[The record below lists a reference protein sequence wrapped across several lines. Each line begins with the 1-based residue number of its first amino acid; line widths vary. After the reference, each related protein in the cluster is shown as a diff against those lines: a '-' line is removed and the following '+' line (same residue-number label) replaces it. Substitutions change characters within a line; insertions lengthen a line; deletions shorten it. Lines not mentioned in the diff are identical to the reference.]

1 MSPLLAAAPPAPEIP
16 PHTGGLLL
24 LLDGTAGL
32 LTVAA
37 LGIVLLLVLIIK
49 VRLQPFVALLAVSI
63 AVGLSAGLSVTE
75 LFGTVQK
82 STSVSMIESGMGG
95 ILGHVAIIIGLGT
108 MLGAILE
115 VSGGAEALSTR
126 LLNLFGE
133 KRAPLAM
140 GLTGLIFGIPVFF
153 DVGIF
158 VLAPIVYAAAKR
170 SGKSILLYAMPLL
183 AGLSMTHAFLP
194 PHPGP
199 VAAAA
204 LFKVDLGWVIL
215 MGIVV
220 GIPAVLAAWAYAAW
234 IGNRLF
240 VPVPQDMLEA
250 ADEAKAAVAEERAA
264 RRAAARSTGAT
275 AGNGNGNGTGNGAGK
290 GAGDDKGTG
299 TGTVATAQAGLSGAA
314 DDDYAEQPVPLP
326 TVFLIIGTPLL
337 LILAATFSSIAL
349 DPSTLRSVI
358 EFFGHPFVA
367 LTIALLM
374 AYYLLGIRRGWS
386 RKSLET
392 VSTSSLK
399 PVGNILLVVGAG
411 GIFGAVLKGSG
422 IADALADTF
431 NDVGLPVIVLAWLIS
446 VVLRV
451 AQGSATVAIVTTAG
465 IVVPLVEGQDLSQAH
480 LALIIMAIS
489 AGSIFA
495 SHVNDGGFW
504 IVAKYFGIS
513 ERDTLKSWTVLETV
527 LSVAGFAM
535 AALLSVFI

>member
-1 MSPLLAAAPPAPEIP
+1 MSSPHPLAAPAPAAEAP
-16 PHTGGLLL
+16 PHTGGLLVL
-24 LLDGTAGL
+24 VDGTAGL

-37 LGIVLLLVLIIK
+37 LGIVLLLVLIIRF
-49 VRLQPFVALLAVSI
+49 RLQPFVALLAVSI
-63 AVGLSAGLSVTE
+63 AVGLAAGLSVTE

-82 STSVSMIESGMGG
+82 SDAVSTIESGMGG

-115 VSGGAEALSTR
+115 VSGGAEVLASR

-170 SGKSILLYAMPLL
+170 SGKSILLYCMPLL
-183 AGLSMTHAFLP
+183 AGLSVTHAFLP

-199 VAAAA
+199 VAAAG
-204 LFKVDLGWVIL
+204 LLKVDLGWVIL
-215 MGIVV
+215 MGVV
-220 GIPAVLAAWAYAAW
+220 CGIPAVIAAWVYSDW
-234 IGNRLF
+234 IGKRIF
-240 VPVPQDMLEA
+240 VAVPQDMVEA
-250 ADEAKAAVAEERAA
+250 AAEARQAVIDEQRA
-264 RRAAARSTGAT
+264 
-275 AGNGNGNGTGNGAGK
+275 
-290 GAGDDKGTG
+290 
-299 TGTVATAQAGLSGAA
+299 SGV
-314 DDDYAEQPVPLP
+314 EPQEKPVPLT
-326 TVFLIIGTPLL
+326 TVLAIIGTPLV

-349 DPSTLRSVI
+349 DPSTGRSVV
-358 EFFGHPFVA
+358 EFFGNPFVA
-367 LTIALLM
+367 LTIALFL

-386 RKSLET
+386 RQSLET
-392 VSTSSLK
+392 VSTASLK

-411 GIFGAVLKGSG
+411 GVFGAVLKASG
-422 IADALADTF
+422 VAQALSDTF
-431 NDVGLPVIVLAWLIS
+431 NDVGLPVIVLSYLIS

-465 IVVPLVEGQDLSQAH
+465 IVAPLLSEGDHSQAFI
-480 LALIIMAIS
+480 ALVIMSIS

-504 IVAKYFGIS
+504 MVAKYFGIS

-527 LSVAGFAM
+527 LSVAGFVV
-535 AALLSVFI
+535 AAVLSLFV

>member
-1 MSPLLAAAPPAPEIP
+1 MLLAAEAPPVPEAP

-24 LLDGTAGL
+24 LIDGTAGL
-32 LTVAA
+32 LTVAV

-49 VRLQPFVALLAVSI
+49 VRLQPFVALLGVSI
-63 AVGLSAGLSVTE
+63 AVGLAAGLSVTE

-82 STSVSMIESGMGG
+82 SAAVSMIESGMGG

-115 VSGGAEALSTR
+115 VSGGAEVLSTR

-140 GLTGLIFGIPVFF
+140 GVTGVVFGIPVFF

-199 VAAAA
+199 VAAAG
-204 LFKVDLGWVIL
+204 LFDVDLGWVIL
-215 MGIVV
+215 MGVVV
-220 GIPAVLAAWAYAAW
+220 GVPAVLAAWVYAAW
-234 IGNRLF
+234 IGKRLF
-240 VPVPQDMLEA
+240 VDVPQDMVEA
-250 ADEAKAAVAEERAA
+250 AAEAKSAVAAEQKASGVTPPERPVAL
-264 RRAAARSTGAT
+264 
-275 AGNGNGNGTGNGAGK
+275 
-290 GAGDDKGTG
+290 
-299 TGTVATAQAGLSGAA
+299 GTVLA
-314 DDDYAEQPVPLP
+314 
-326 TVFLIIGTPLL
+326 IIGTPLL
-337 LILAATFSSIAL
+337 LILLATFSSIAL
-349 DPSTLRSVI
+349 DPSTVRSVV

-367 LTIALLM
+367 LTIALFL

-386 RKSLET
+386 RQSLET
-392 VSTSSLK
+392 VSTASLK

-411 GIFGAVLKGSG
+411 GVFGAVLKGSG

-465 IVVPLVEGQDLSQAH
+465 IVVPLVEGQSMSQPH

-504 IVAKYFGIS
+504 MVAKYFGIS

-527 LSVAGFAM
+527 LSVAGFVV
-535 AALLSVFI
+535 AALLSLVI

>member
-1 MSPLLAAAPPAPEIP
+1 MSFLLAATAPTAPP

-24 LLDGTAGL
+24 LLNGTPGL

-37 LGIVLLLVLIIK
+37 LGIALLLFLIIR

-63 AVGLSAGLSVTE
+63 AVGLLAGLSVTE
-75 LFGTVQK
+75 LFGTVQRSDAV
-82 STSVSMIESGMGG
+82 STIESGMGG

-115 VSGGAEALSTR
+115 VSGGAEVLATR
-126 LLNLFGE
+126 LLGLFGE
-133 KRAPLAM
+133 QRAPLAM

-158 VLAPIVYAAAKR
+158 VLAPLVYAAAKR
-170 SGKSILLYAMPLL
+170 GGKSILLYCLPLL

-199 VAAAA
+199 VAAAG
-204 LFKVDLGWVIL
+204 LLHVQLGWIIL
-215 MGIVV
+215 MGIVC
-220 GIPAVLAAWAYAAW
+220 GIPAVLAAWAYSAW
-234 IGNRLF
+234 IGQRIF
-240 VPVPQDMLEA
+240 VAVPQDMVEA
-250 ADEAKAAVAEERAA
+250 AEEA
-264 RRAAARSTGAT
+264 RRA
-275 AGNGNGNGTGNGAGK
+275 
-290 GAGDDKGTG
+290 
-299 TGTVATAQAGLSGAA
+299 VV
-314 DDDYAEQPVPLP
+314 AEQRAQGVEPRERPVPLA
-326 TVFLIIGTPLL
+326 TVLAIIGTPLI

-349 DPSTLRSVI
+349 DPSPTRSVL

-392 VSTSSLK
+392 VSTASLK

-411 GIFGAVLKGSG
+411 GVFGAVLKASG
-422 IADALADTF
+422 VAQALSDTF
-431 NDVGLPVIVLAWLIS
+431 HGVGLPVIVLSYLIS
-446 VVLRV
+446 LVLRV

-465 IVVPLVEGQDLSQAH
+465 IVAPLLAEGHHAQPFV
-480 LALIIMAIS
+480 ALVIMAIS

-504 IVAKYFGIS
+504 MVAKYFGIS
-513 ERDTLKSWTVLETV
+513 ERDTLRTWTVLESV
-527 LSVAGFAM
+527 LSVAGFAV
-535 AALLSVFI
+535 AAVVSVFV

>member
-1 MSPLLAAAPPAPEIP
+1 MPLTAAPAPEAP
-16 PHTGGLLL
+16 PHTGGLLMII
-24 LLDGTAGL
+24 DGTAGL

-37 LGIVLLLVLIIK
+37 LGIALLLFLIIK
-49 VRLQPFVALLAVSI
+49 ARLQPFVALLGVSI
-63 AVGLSAGLSVTE
+63 AVGLAAGLSVTE

-82 STSVSMIESGMGG
+82 SDAVSLIESGMGG
-95 ILGHVAIIIGLGT
+95 ILGHIAIIIGLGT

-115 VSGGAEALSTR
+115 VSGGAEALSAR
-126 LLNLFGE
+126 LLGLFGE

-170 SGKSILLYAMPLL
+170 SGKSIVLYAMPML

-199 VAAAA
+199 VAAAG
-204 LFKVDLGWVIL
+204 LLHVDLGWVIL
-215 MGIVV
+215 MGILV
-220 GIPAVLAAWAYAAW
+220 GVPSVLAAWAYAAW

-250 ADEAKAAVAEERAA
+250 AEESKEAVAAEQRAA
-264 RRAAARSTGAT
+264 GAT
-275 AGNGNGNGTGNGAGK
+275 P
-290 GAGDDKGTG
+290 
-299 TGTVATAQAGLSGAA
+299 
-314 DDDYAEQPVPLP
+314 AERPVPVS
-326 TVFLIIGTPLL
+326 TVLAIIGTPLV
-337 LILAATFSSIAL
+337 LILCATFSSIAL
-349 DPSTLRSVI
+349 DPSTGRSVI

-367 LTIALLM
+367 LTIALLL

-392 VSTSSLK
+392 VSTASLK
-399 PVGNILLVVGAG
+399 PIGNILLVVGAG
-411 GIFGAVLKGSG
+411 GVFGAVLKGSG
-422 IADALADTF
+422 VAQALADAF
-431 NDVGLPVIVLAWLIS
+431 DSAGLPVILLAWLIS

-465 IVVPLVEGQDLSQAH
+465 IVSPMLTEGDYSQAH
-480 LALIIMAIS
+480 LALVIMAIS

-504 IVAKYFGIS
+504 MVAKYFGIS
-513 ERDTLKSWTVLETV
+513 ERDTLKSWTVLESV
-527 LSVAGFAM
+527 LSVAGFVVAG
-535 AALLSVFI
+535 LLSLVI

>member
-1 MSPLLAAAPPAPEIP
+1 MLLAAAPAAETP
-16 PHTGGLLL
+16 PHTGGLLAL
-24 LLDGTAGL
+24 IDGTAGL

-37 LGIVLLLVLIIK
+37 LGIALLLYLIIK
-49 VRLQPFVALLAVSI
+49 VRLQPFVALLGVSI
-63 AVGLSAGLSVTE
+63 AVGLAAGLSVTE

-82 STSVSMIESGMGG
+82 SDAVSLIESGMGG
-95 ILGHVAIIIGLGT
+95 ILGHIAIIIGLGT

-115 VSGGAEALSTR
+115 VSGGAEALSAR
-126 LLNLFGE
+126 LLGIFGE
-133 KRAPLAM
+133 KRSPLAM

-199 VAAAA
+199 VAAAG
-204 LFKVDLGWVIL
+204 LFHVDLGWVIL

-220 GIPAVLAAWAYAAW
+220 GIPSVLAAWGYAAW
-234 IGNRLF
+234 IGKRIF
-240 VPVPQDMLEA
+240 VPVPQDMVEA
-250 ADEAKAAVAEERAA
+250 AEESREAVAAEQRASGVTPAERPV
-264 RRAAARSTGAT
+264 S
-275 AGNGNGNGTGNGAGK
+275 
-290 GAGDDKGTG
+290 
-299 TGTVATAQAGLSGAA
+299 VATVLA
-314 DDDYAEQPVPLP
+314 
-326 TVFLIIGTPLL
+326 IIGTPLV
-337 LILAATFSSIAL
+337 LILCATFSSVAL
-349 DPSTLRSVI
+349 DPSTGRSVI

-367 LTIALLM
+367 LTIALLL

-392 VSTSSLK
+392 VSTASLK

-411 GIFGAVLKGSG
+411 GVFGAVLKGSG
-422 IADALADTF
+422 VAQALADAF
-431 NDVGLPVIVLAWLIS
+431 DSAGLPVIVLAWLIS

-465 IVVPLVEGQDLSQAH
+465 IVTPMLSEGHYSQAH
-480 LALIIMAIS
+480 LALVIMAIS

-504 IVAKYFGIS
+504 MVAKYFGIS
-513 ERDTLKSWTVLETV
+513 ESDTLKSWTVLETV
-527 LSVAGFAM
+527 LSVAGFVV
-535 AALLSVFI
+535 AALLSIVI

>member
-1 MSPLLAAAPPAPEIP
+1 MLLAAAPAAETP
-16 PHTGGLLL
+16 PHTGGLLAL
-24 LLDGTAGL
+24 IHGTAGL

-37 LGIVLLLVLIIK
+37 LGIALLLYLIIK
-49 VRLQPFVALLAVSI
+49 VRLQPFVALLGVSI
-63 AVGLSAGLSVTE
+63 AVGLAAGLSVTE

-82 STSVSMIESGMGG
+82 SDAVSLIESGMGG
-95 ILGHVAIIIGLGT
+95 ILGHIAIIIGLGT

-115 VSGGAEALSTR
+115 VSGGAEALSAR
-126 LLNLFGE
+126 LLSLFGE

-199 VAAAA
+199 VAAAG
-204 LFKVDLGWVIL
+204 LLHVDLGWVIL

-220 GIPAVLAAWAYAAW
+220 GIPSVLAAWGYAAW
-234 IGNRLF
+234 IGKRIF
-240 VPVPQDMLEA
+240 VPVPQDMVEA
-250 ADEAKAAVAEERAA
+250 AEESREAVAAQQRA
-264 RRAAARSTGAT
+264 SGAT
-275 AGNGNGNGTGNGAGK
+275 P
-290 GAGDDKGTG
+290 
-299 TGTVATAQAGLSGAA
+299 
-314 DDDYAEQPVPLP
+314 AEQPVSVA
-326 TVFLIIGTPLL
+326 TVLTIIGTPLV
-337 LILAATFSSIAL
+337 LILCATFSSVAL
-349 DPSTLRSVI
+349 DPSTGRSVI

-367 LTIALLM
+367 LTIALLL

-392 VSTSSLK
+392 VSTASLK

-411 GIFGAVLKGSG
+411 GVFGAVLKGSG
-422 IADALADTF
+422 VAQALADAF
-431 NDVGLPVIVLAWLIS
+431 DSAGLPVIVLAWLIS

-465 IVVPLVEGQDLSQAH
+465 IVTPMLSGGDYSQAH
-480 LALIIMAIS
+480 LALVIMSIS

-504 IVAKYFGIS
+504 MVAKYFGIS
-513 ERDTLKSWTVLETV
+513 ESDTLKSWTVLETV
-527 LSVAGFAM
+527 LSVAGFVV
-535 AALLSVFI
+535 AALLSIVI

>member
-1 MSPLLAAAPPAPEIP
+1 MSSYPLAATAPETP
-16 PHTGGLLL
+16 PHTGGLLT

-37 LGIVLLLVLIIK
+37 LGIALLLFLIIK

-63 AVGLSAGLSVTE
+63 AVGLAAGLSVTE
-75 LFGTVQK
+75 LLGTVQK
-82 STSVSMIESGMGG
+82 SDAVSVIESGMGG

-115 VSGGAEALSTR
+115 VSGGAEVLATR

-158 VLAPIVYAAAKR
+158 VLAPLVYASAKR
-170 SGKSILLYAMPLL
+170 SGKSILLYCLPLL

-199 VAAAA
+199 VAAAG
-204 LFKVDLGWVIL
+204 LLHVQLGWVLL
-215 MGIVV
+215 MGIICGV
-220 GIPAVLAAWAYAAW
+220 PSVLAAWVYAAW
-234 IGNRLF
+234 IGRRIF
-240 VPVPQDMLEA
+240 VPVPQDMVEA
-250 ADEAKAAVAEERAA
+250 AEEAKQAVVEEQRAQGVEP
-264 RRAAARSTGAT
+264 R
-275 AGNGNGNGTGNGAGK
+275 
-290 GAGDDKGTG
+290 
-299 TGTVATAQAGLSGAA
+299 
-314 DDDYAEQPVPLP
+314 EEPVPLG
-326 TVFLIIGTPLL
+326 TVIGIIGTPLV
-337 LILAATFSSIAL
+337 LILAATFSSIVL

-358 EFFGHPFVA
+358 EFFGSPFVA
-367 LTIALLM
+367 LTIALLL

-411 GIFGAVLKGSG
+411 GIFGAVLKASG
-422 IADALADTF
+422 VAQALSDTF
-431 NDVGLPVIVLAWLIS
+431 HDVGLPIIVLAYLIS
-446 VVLRV
+446 LVLRV

-465 IVVPLVEGQDLSQAH
+465 IVAPLLTEGDHSQAFV
-480 LALIIMAIS
+480 ALVIMAIS

-504 IVAKYFGIS
+504 MVAKYFGIS
-513 ERDTLKSWTVLETV
+513 ERDTLRTWTVLESV
-527 LSVAGFAM
+527 LSVAGFAV
-535 AALLSVFI
+535 AAVVSLFV

>member
-1 MSPLLAAAPPAPEIP
+1 MSPSSPFAALAAAAPAETP
-16 PHTGGLLL
+16 PHTGGILTLI
-24 LLDGTAGL
+24 DGTAGL

-37 LGIVLLLVLIIK
+37 LGILLLLFLIIK

-63 AVGLSAGLSVTE
+63 VVGLSAGLSVTE

-82 STSVSMIESGMGG
+82 SDVVSVIESGMGG

-115 VSGGAEALSTR
+115 VSGGAEVLASR
-126 LLNLFGE
+126 LLGLFGE

-170 SGKSILLYAMPLL
+170 SGKSILIYCLPLL

-199 VAAAA
+199 VAAAG
-204 LFKVDLGWVIL
+204 LLKVDLGWVIL
-215 MGIVV
+215 MGIVC
-220 GIPAVLAAWAYAAW
+220 GIPAVIAAWVYSAW
-234 IGNRLF
+234 IGKRIF
-240 VPVPQDMLEA
+240 VPVPQDMVEA
-250 ADEAKAAVAEERAA
+250 ADEAKAAVVAEQRAA
-264 RRAAARSTGAT
+264 GVQPSE
-275 AGNGNGNGTGNGAGK
+275 K
-290 GAGDDKGTG
+290 
-299 TGTVATAQAGLSGAA
+299 
-314 DDDYAEQPVPLP
+314 PVPLGI
-326 TVFLIIGTPLL
+326 VFAIIGTPLF
-337 LILAATFSSIAL
+337 LILLATFSSIAF

-358 EFFGHPFVA
+358 EFFGSPFVA

-411 GIFGAVLKGSG
+411 GIFGAVLKASG
-422 IADALADTF
+422 VATALSDTF
-431 NDVGLPVIVLAWLIS
+431 QDVGLPIIVLAYLLS
-446 VVLRV
+446 LVLRV

-465 IVVPLVEGQDLSQAH
+465 IVAPLLSEGDHSQAFV
-480 LALIIMAIS
+480 ALVIMAIS

-504 IVAKYFGIS
+504 MVAKYFGIS
-513 ERDTLKSWTVLETV
+513 ERDTLKTWTVLESV
-527 LSVAGFAM
+527 LSIAGFAV
-535 AALLSVFI
+535 AAVVSLFV

>member
-1 MSPLLAAAPPAPEIP
+1 MQ

-24 LLDGTAGL
+24 LIPGTAGL

-37 LGIVLLLVLIIK
+37 LGIALLLVLIIK
-49 VRLQPFVALLAVSI
+49 IRLQPFVALLAVSLG
-63 AVGLSAGLSVTE
+63 VGLAAGLSVTE

-82 STSVSMIESGMGG
+82 SAATSVIENGMGG

-115 VSGGAEALSTR
+115 VSGGAEVLSSR
-126 LLNLFGE
+126 LLGLFGE

-170 SGKSILLYAMPLL
+170 SGKSVLLYCMPLL

-199 VAAAA
+199 VAAAG
-204 LFKVDLGWVIL
+204 LLHVSLGWVIL
-215 MGIVV
+215 MGVVV
-220 GIPAVLAAWAYAAW
+220 GLPAVLAAWAYASW
-234 IGNRLF
+234 IGKRIF
-240 VPVPQDMLEA
+240 VEVPHDMLEA
-250 ADEAKAAVAEERAA
+250 AEEARAKVAAERAGGA
-264 RRAAARSTGAT
+264 SEAPVSLST
-275 AGNGNGNGTGNGAGK
+275 
-290 GAGDDKGTG
+290 
-299 TGTVATAQAGLSGAA
+299 VL
-314 DDDYAEQPVPLP
+314 
-326 TVFLIIGTPLL
+326 FIIGTPLV

-358 EFFGHPFVA
+358 EFFGNPFVA
-367 LTIALLM
+367 LTIALVL
-374 AYYLLGIRRGWS
+374 AYYLLGVRRGWS
-386 RKSLET
+386 RKSLEQ

-411 GIFGAVLKGSG
+411 GVFGAVLKASG
-422 IADALADTF
+422 VAQALSDTF
-431 NDVGLPVIVLAWLIS
+431 NDVGLPVIVLAYLIS
-446 VVLRV
+446 LVLRV

-465 IVVPLVEGQDLSQAH
+465 IVLPLVEGGDFSQAF
-480 LALIIMAIS
+480 LALVIMAIS

-513 ERDTLKSWTVLETV
+513 ERDTLKSWTVLESV
-527 LSVAGFAM
+527 LSLAGFAVA
-535 AALLSVFI
+535 AALSLVV

>member
-1 MSPLLAAAPPAPEIP
+1 MVHAALAAAAAPAAPPAP
-16 PHTGGLLL
+16 PHTGGLLAL
-24 LLDGTAGL
+24 IPGTPGL

-37 LGIVLLLVLIIK
+37 LGILLLLFLIIK
-49 VRLQPFVALLAVSI
+49 VRLQPFVALLGVSI
-63 AVGLSAGLSVTE
+63 AVGLAAGLSVTE

-82 STSVSMIESGMGG
+82 SALPSLIESGMGG

-115 VSGGAEALSTR
+115 VSGGAEVLSAR
-126 LLNLFGE
+126 LLGLFGE
-133 KRAPLAM
+133 RRAPLAM

-170 SGKSILLYAMPLL
+170 SGKSILLYCMPLL

-199 VAAAA
+199 VAAAG
-204 LFKVDLGWVIL
+204 LFKVDLGWITL
-215 MGIVV
+215 MGIAC

-234 IGNRLF
+234 IGKRLF
-240 VPVPQDMLEA
+240 VPVPQDMVEA
-250 ADEAKAAVAEERAA
+250 AEEARAAVTAEQTAA
-264 RRAAARSTGAT
+264 GVQPHEKPAAL
-275 AGNGNGNGTGNGAGK
+275 
-290 GAGDDKGTG
+290 
-299 TGTVATAQAGLSGAA
+299 GTVLT
-314 DDDYAEQPVPLP
+314 
-326 TVFLIIGTPLL
+326 IIGTPLV
-337 LILAATFSSIAL
+337 LILLATFSSIAL
-349 DPSTLRSVI
+349 APSTLRSVV
-358 EFFGHPFVA
+358 EFFGNPFVA
-367 LTIALLM
+367 LTIALLL

-392 VSTSSLK
+392 VSTASLK

-422 IADALADTF
+422 VADALSDTF
-431 NDVGLPVIVLAWLIS
+431 QNVGLPVILLAWLVS

-465 IVVPLVEGQDLSQAH
+465 IVLPLIDGQHLSQPH

-504 IVAKYFGIS
+504 MVAKYFGIS

-527 LSVAGFAM
+527 LSVVGFAV
-535 AALLSVFI
+535 AALMSTVI

>member
-1 MSPLLAAAPPAPEIP
+1 MLLAAEAPPAPEAP

-24 LLDGTAGL
+24 LIDGTAGL
-32 LTVAA
+32 LTVAV

-49 VRLQPFVALLAVSI
+49 VRLQPFVALLGVSI
-63 AVGLSAGLSVTE
+63 AVGLAAGLSVTE

-82 STSVSMIESGMGG
+82 SAAVSMIESGMGG

-115 VSGGAEALSTR
+115 VSGGAEVLSTR

-140 GLTGLIFGIPVFF
+140 GVTGVVFGIPVFF

-199 VAAAA
+199 VAAAG
-204 LFKVDLGWVIL
+204 LFDVDLGWVIL
-215 MGIVV
+215 MGVVV
-220 GIPAVLAAWAYAAW
+220 GVPAVLAAWVYAAW
-234 IGNRLF
+234 IGKRLF
-240 VPVPQDMLEA
+240 VDVPQDMVEA
-250 ADEAKAAVAEERAA
+250 AAEAKS
-264 RRAAARSTGAT
+264 AAAAEQKASGVTPPERPVAL
-275 AGNGNGNGTGNGAGK
+275 
-290 GAGDDKGTG
+290 
-299 TGTVATAQAGLSGAA
+299 GTVLA
-314 DDDYAEQPVPLP
+314 
-326 TVFLIIGTPLL
+326 IIGTPLL
-337 LILAATFSSIAL
+337 LILLATFSSIAL
-349 DPSTLRSVI
+349 DPSTIRSVV

-367 LTIALLM
+367 LTIALFL

-386 RKSLET
+386 RQSLET
-392 VSTSSLK
+392 VSTASLK

-411 GIFGAVLKGSG
+411 GVFGAVLKGSG

-465 IVVPLVEGQDLSQAH
+465 IVVPLVEGQSMSQPH

-504 IVAKYFGIS
+504 MVAKYFGIS

-527 LSVAGFAM
+527 LSVAGFVV
-535 AALLSVFI
+535 AALLSLVI

>member
-1 MSPLLAAAPPAPEIP
+1 MSPSHTAVLAAAPAPEVP
-16 PHTGGLLL
+16 PHTGGLLAL
-24 LLDGTAGL
+24 IDGTAGL

-37 LGIVLLLVLIIK
+37 LGIVLLLFLIIK
-49 VRLQPFVALLAVSI
+49 IRLQPFVALLAVSI
-63 AVGLSAGLSVTE
+63 VVGLSAGLSVTE

-82 STSVSMIESGMGG
+82 SDAVSVIESGMGG

-115 VSGGAEALSTR
+115 VSGGAEVLASR
-126 LLNLFGE
+126 LLGLFGE

-140 GLTGLIFGIPVFF
+140 GLTGLIFGVPVFF

-170 SGKSILLYAMPLL
+170 SGKSILLYCLPLL

-199 VAAAA
+199 VAAAG
-204 LFKVDLGWVIL
+204 LLKVDLGWVIL
-215 MGIVV
+215 MGIVC
-220 GIPAVLAAWAYAAW
+220 GIPAVLAAWVFSAW
-234 IGNRLF
+234 IGKRIF
-240 VPVPQDMLEA
+240 VPVPQDMVEA
-250 ADEAKAAVAEERAA
+250 ADEAKAAV
-264 RRAAARSTGAT
+264 
-275 AGNGNGNGTGNGAGK
+275 
-290 GAGDDKGTG
+290 
-299 TGTVATAQAGLSGAA
+299 V
-314 DDDYAEQPVPLP
+314 AEQSAAGVTPQEKPVPLGI
-326 TVFLIIGTPLL
+326 VFTIIGTPLV
-337 LILAATFSSIAL
+337 LILLATFSSIAF
-349 DPSTLRSVI
+349 DPSTFRSVI
-358 EFFGHPFVA
+358 EFFGSPFVA

-411 GIFGAVLKGSG
+411 GIFGAVLKASG
-422 IADALADTF
+422 VADAISDTF
-431 NDVGLPVIVLAWLIS
+431 QDVGLPIIVLAYLLSLI
-446 VVLRV
+446 LRV

-465 IVVPLVEGQDLSQAH
+465 IVAPLLSEGDYSQAFV
-480 LALIIMAIS
+480 ALVIMAIS

-504 IVAKYFGIS
+504 MVAKYFGIS
-513 ERDTLKSWTVLETV
+513 ERDTLKTWTVLESV
-527 LSVAGFAM
+527 LSVAGFAV
-535 AALLSVFI
+535 AGVVSLFV

>member
-1 MSPLLAAAPPAPEIP
+1 MLIAADSPPPAP

-24 LLDGTAGL
+24 LIDGTAGL

-37 LGIVLLLVLIIK
+37 FGIALLLFLIIK

-63 AVGLSAGLSVTE
+63 AVGLAAGLSVTE
-75 LFGTVQK
+75 LFGTVQR
-82 STSVSMIESGMGG
+82 SAAVSVIEQGMGG

-115 VSGGAEALSTR
+115 VSGGAEVLSTR
-126 LLNLFGE
+126 LLHLFGE

-170 SGKSILLYAMPLL
+170 SGKSVILYAMPLL
-183 AGLSMTHAFLP
+183 AGLSMPHAFLP

-199 VAAAA
+199 VAAAG
-204 LFKVDLGWVIL
+204 LLHVSLGWVIL
-215 MGIVV
+215 MGVVV
-220 GIPAVLAAWAYAAW
+220 GLPAVLAAWVYAAW
-234 IGNRLF
+234 IGKRLF
-240 VPVPQDMLEA
+240 VEVPQDMVEA
-250 ADEAKAAVAEERAA
+250 AADAKAAVAAEQTAAGRAPQEKPV
-264 RRAAARSTGAT
+264 SL
-275 AGNGNGNGTGNGAGK
+275 
-290 GAGDDKGTG
+290 
-299 TGTVATAQAGLSGAA
+299 GTVLT
-314 DDDYAEQPVPLP
+314 
-326 TVFLIIGTPLL
+326 IIGTPLA

-358 EFFGHPFVA
+358 EFFGNPFVA

-374 AYYLLGIRRGWS
+374 AYYLLGLRRGWS
-386 RKSLET
+386 RKSLEA

-411 GIFGAVLKGSG
+411 GVFGAVLKGSG
-422 IADALADTF
+422 VAQALSDTF
-431 NDVGLPVIVLAWLIS
+431 NGIGLPIIVLAYLIS
-446 VVLRV
+446 LVLRV

-465 IVVPLVEGQDLSQAH
+465 IVLPLVENGGHSQAF
-480 LALIIMAIS
+480 LALVIMAIS

-513 ERDTLKSWTVLETV
+513 ERDTLKSWTVLESV
-527 LSVAGFAM
+527 LSLAGFAVA
-535 AALLSVFI
+535 AALSLVV

>member
-1 MSPLLAAAPPAPEIP
+1 MSLLFAAAPAPEAP

-24 LLDGTAGL
+24 LVDGTAGL

-37 LGIVLLLVLIIK
+37 LGIALLLFLIIK
-49 VRLQPFVALLAVSI
+49 ARLQPFVALLAVSI
-63 AVGLSAGLSVTE
+63 AVGLLAGLSVTE
-75 LFGTVQK
+75 LFGTVQRSDAV
-82 STSVSMIESGMGG
+82 STIETGMGG

-115 VSGGAEALSTR
+115 VSGGAEVLASR

-140 GLTGLIFGIPVFF
+140 GMTGLIFGIPVFF

-170 SGKSILLYAMPLL
+170 SGKSILLYCLPLL

-199 VAAAA
+199 VAAAG
-204 LFKVDLGWVIL
+204 LLHVDLGWVIL
-215 MGIVV
+215 MGIVC
-220 GIPAVLAAWAYAAW
+220 GIPAVLAAWAYSAW
-234 IGNRLF
+234 IGRRIF
-240 VPVPQDMLEA
+240 VAVPQDMVEA
-250 ADEAKAAVAEERAA
+250 AEEAKLAVVNEQRAQGVEPRARGAEQGVEPRVQ
-264 RRAAARSTGAT
+264 G
-275 AGNGNGNGTGNGAGK
+275 
-290 GAGDDKGTG
+290 
-299 TGTVATAQAGLSGAA
+299 VAQGVEPR
-314 DDDYAEQPVPLP
+314 EQPVSLG
-326 TVFLIIGTPLL
+326 TVLGIIGTPLI

-349 DPSTLRSVI
+349 DPSTGRSVI

-367 LTIALLM
+367 LTIALLL

-392 VSTSSLK
+392 VSTASLK
-399 PVGNILLVVGAG
+399 PVGNIILVVGAG
-411 GIFGAVLKGSG
+411 GVFGAVLKASG
-422 IADALADTF
+422 VAQALSDTF
-431 NDVGLPVIVLAWLIS
+431 NDVGLPVIVLSYLLS
-446 VVLRV
+446 LVLRV

-465 IVVPLVEGQDLSQAH
+465 IVAPLLAEGHHSQAFV
-480 LALIIMAIS
+480 ALVIMAIS

-504 IVAKYFGIS
+504 MVAKYFGIS
-513 ERDTLKSWTVLETV
+513 ERDTLKTWTVLESV
-527 LSVAGFAM
+527 LSVSGFVMAGV
-535 AALLSVFI
+535 LSVFV

>member
-1 MSPLLAAAPPAPEIP
+1 MLLAAEAPPAPEAP

-24 LLDGTAGL
+24 LIDGTAGL
-32 LTVAA
+32 LTVAV

-49 VRLQPFVALLAVSI
+49 VRLQPFVALLGVSI
-63 AVGLSAGLSVTE
+63 AVGLAAGLSVTE

-82 STSVSMIESGMGG
+82 SAAVSMIESGMGG

-115 VSGGAEALSTR
+115 VSGGAEVLSTR

-140 GLTGLIFGIPVFF
+140 GVTGVVFGIPVFF

-199 VAAAA
+199 VAAAG
-204 LFKVDLGWVIL
+204 LFDVDLGWVIL
-215 MGIVV
+215 MGVVV
-220 GIPAVLAAWAYAAW
+220 GVPAVLAAWVYAAW
-234 IGNRLF
+234 IGKRLF
-240 VPVPQDMLEA
+240 VDVPHDMVEA
-250 ADEAKAAVAEERAA
+250 AAEAKSAVAAEQKASGVTPPERPVAL
-264 RRAAARSTGAT
+264 
-275 AGNGNGNGTGNGAGK
+275 
-290 GAGDDKGTG
+290 
-299 TGTVATAQAGLSGAA
+299 GTVLA
-314 DDDYAEQPVPLP
+314 
-326 TVFLIIGTPLL
+326 IIGTPLL
-337 LILAATFSSIAL
+337 LILLATFSSIAL
-349 DPSTLRSVI
+349 DPSTIRSVV

-367 LTIALLM
+367 LTIALFL

-386 RKSLET
+386 RQSLET
-392 VSTSSLK
+392 VSTASLK

-411 GIFGAVLKGSG
+411 GVFGAVLKGSG

-431 NDVGLPVIVLAWLIS
+431 NDVGLPIIVLAWLIS

-465 IVVPLVEGQDLSQAH
+465 IVVPLVEGQSMSQPH

-504 IVAKYFGIS
+504 MVAKYFGIS

-527 LSVAGFAM
+527 LSVAGFVV
-535 AALLSVFI
+535 AALLSLVI

>member
-1 MSPLLAAAPPAPEIP
+1 MLLAADAPPPAP
-16 PHTGGLLL
+16 PHTGGLLHL
-24 LLDGTAGL
+24 IDGTAGL

-37 LGIVLLLVLIIK
+37 LGIALLLVLIIK
-49 VRLQPFVALLAVSI
+49 MRLQPFVALLAVSI
-63 AVGLSAGLSVTE
+63 AVGLAAGLSVTE

-82 STSVSMIESGMGG
+82 SAAVSVIETGMGG

-115 VSGGAEALSTR
+115 VSGGAEVLSSR
-126 LLNLFGE
+126 LLGLFGE

-170 SGKSILLYAMPLL
+170 SGKSIILYAMPLL

-199 VAAAA
+199 VAAAG
-204 LFKVDLGWVIL
+204 LFKVSLGWVIL
-215 MGIVV
+215 MGLVV

-234 IGNRLF
+234 IGKRLF
-240 VPVPQDMLEA
+240 VEVPQDMLEA
-250 ADEAKAAVAEERAA
+250 AEDAKAAIAAERKD
-264 RRAAARSTGAT
+264 RLGDGAT
-275 AGNGNGNGTGNGAGK
+275 EAPVSLA
-290 GAGDDKGTG
+290 
-299 TGTVATAQAGLSGAA
+299 TVL
-314 DDDYAEQPVPLP
+314 
-326 TVFLIIGTPLL
+326 LIIGTPLV

-349 DPSTLRSVI
+349 DESTLRSVV
-358 EFFGHPFVA
+358 EFFGNPFVA
-367 LTIALLM
+367 LTIALFL

-386 RKSLET
+386 RKSLEQ

-411 GIFGAVLKGSG
+411 GVFGAVLKASG
-422 IADALADTF
+422 VAQALSDTF
-431 NDVGLPVIVLAWLIS
+431 NDVGLPVIVLAYLIS
-446 VVLRV
+446 LVLRV

-465 IVVPLVEGQDLSQAH
+465 IVLPLVENGGHSQAF
-480 LALIIMAIS
+480 LALVIMAIS

-504 IVAKYFGIS
+504 IVSKYFGIS
-513 ERDTLKSWTVLETV
+513 ERDTLKSWTVLESV
-527 LSVAGFAM
+527 LSVAGFAVA
-535 AALLSVFI
+535 AALSLVV

>member
-1 MSPLLAAAPPAPEIP
+1 MSSYPLAAPAPETP
-16 PHTGGLLL
+16 PHTGGLLT

-37 LGIVLLLVLIIK
+37 LGIALLLFLIIK

-63 AVGLSAGLSVTE
+63 AVGLAAGLSVTE

-82 STSVSMIESGMGG
+82 SDAVSVIESGMGG

-115 VSGGAEALSTR
+115 VSGGAEVLATR

-158 VLAPIVYAAAKR
+158 VLAPLVYASAKR
-170 SGKSILLYAMPLL
+170 SGKSILLYCLPLL

-199 VAAAA
+199 VAAAG
-204 LFKVDLGWVIL
+204 LLHVQLGWVLL
-215 MGIVV
+215 MGIICGV
-220 GIPAVLAAWAYAAW
+220 PSVLAAWVYAAW
-234 IGNRLF
+234 IGRRIF
-240 VPVPQDMLEA
+240 VPVPQDMVEA
-250 ADEAKAAVAEERAA
+250 AEEAKQAVVEEQRAQGVEP
-264 RRAAARSTGAT
+264 R
-275 AGNGNGNGTGNGAGK
+275 
-290 GAGDDKGTG
+290 
-299 TGTVATAQAGLSGAA
+299 
-314 DDDYAEQPVPLP
+314 EEPVPLG
-326 TVFLIIGTPLL
+326 TVIGIIGTPLV
-337 LILAATFSSIAL
+337 LILAATFSSIVL

-358 EFFGHPFVA
+358 EFFGSPFVA
-367 LTIALLM
+367 LTIALLL

-411 GIFGAVLKGSG
+411 GIFGAVLKASG
-422 IADALADTF
+422 VAQALSDTF
-431 NDVGLPVIVLAWLIS
+431 HDVGLPIIVLAYLIS
-446 VVLRV
+446 LVLRV

-465 IVVPLVEGQDLSQAH
+465 IVAPLLTEGDHSQAFV
-480 LALIIMAIS
+480 ALVIMAIS

-504 IVAKYFGIS
+504 MVAKYFGIS
-513 ERDTLKSWTVLETV
+513 ERDTLRTWTVLESV
-527 LSVAGFAM
+527 LSVAGFAV
-535 AALLSVFI
+535 AAVVSLFV

>member
-1 MSPLLAAAPPAPEIP
+1 MLLAAAPAAETP
-16 PHTGGLLL
+16 PHTGGLLAL
-24 LLDGTAGL
+24 IDGTAGL

-37 LGIVLLLVLIIK
+37 LGIALLLYLIIK
-49 VRLQPFVALLAVSI
+49 VRLQPFVALLGVSI
-63 AVGLSAGLSVTE
+63 AVGLAAGLSVTE

-82 STSVSMIESGMGG
+82 SDAVSLIESGMGG
-95 ILGHVAIIIGLGT
+95 ILGHIAIIIGLGT

-115 VSGGAEALSTR
+115 VSGGAEALSAR
-126 LLNLFGE
+126 LLGIFGE
-133 KRAPLAM
+133 KRSPLAM

-199 VAAAA
+199 VAAAG
-204 LFKVDLGWVIL
+204 LFHVDLGWVIL

-220 GIPAVLAAWAYAAW
+220 GIPSVLAAWGYAAW
-234 IGNRLF
+234 IGKRIF
-240 VPVPQDMLEA
+240 VPVPQDMVEA
-250 ADEAKAAVAEERAA
+250 AEESREAVAVQQRASGVAPAERPV
-264 RRAAARSTGAT
+264 S
-275 AGNGNGNGTGNGAGK
+275 
-290 GAGDDKGTG
+290 
-299 TGTVATAQAGLSGAA
+299 VATVLA
-314 DDDYAEQPVPLP
+314 
-326 TVFLIIGTPLL
+326 IIGTPLV
-337 LILAATFSSIAL
+337 LILCATFSSVAL
-349 DPSTLRSVI
+349 DPSTGRSVI

-367 LTIALLM
+367 LTIALLL

-392 VSTSSLK
+392 VSTASLK

-411 GIFGAVLKGSG
+411 GVFGAVLKGSG
-422 IADALADTF
+422 VAQALADAF
-431 NDVGLPVIVLAWLIS
+431 DSAGLPVIVLAWLIS

-465 IVVPLVEGQDLSQAH
+465 IVTPMLSEGHYSQAH
-480 LALIIMAIS
+480 LALVIMAIS

-504 IVAKYFGIS
+504 MVAKYFGIS
-513 ERDTLKSWTVLETV
+513 ESDTLKSWTVLETV
-527 LSVAGFAM
+527 LSVAGFVVAG
-535 AALLSVFI
+535 LLSLVI

>member
-1 MSPLLAAAPPAPEIP
+1 MVHAVLAAAAPATP
-16 PHTGGLLL
+16 PHTGGLLAL
-24 LLDGTAGL
+24 IPGTPGL

-37 LGIVLLLVLIIK
+37 LGILLLLFLIIK
-49 VRLQPFVALLAVSI
+49 VRLQPFVALLGVSI
-63 AVGLSAGLSVTE
+63 AVGLAAGLSVTE

-82 STSVSMIESGMGG
+82 SSLPSLIESGMGG

-115 VSGGAEALSTR
+115 VSGGAEVLSTR
-126 LLNLFGE
+126 LLGLFGE
-133 KRAPLAM
+133 RRAPLAM

-170 SGKSILLYAMPLL
+170 SGKSVLLYCMPLL

-199 VAAAA
+199 VAAAG
-204 LFKVDLGWVIL
+204 LFKVDLGWIIL
-215 MGIVV
+215 MGIVC

-234 IGNRLF
+234 IGKRIF
-240 VPVPQDMLEA
+240 VPVPQDMVEA
-250 ADEAKAAVAEERAA
+250 AEEARAAVTAEQNAA
-264 RRAAARSTGAT
+264 GVAPREKPVAL
-275 AGNGNGNGTGNGAGK
+275 
-290 GAGDDKGTG
+290 
-299 TGTVATAQAGLSGAA
+299 GTVLT
-314 DDDYAEQPVPLP
+314 
-326 TVFLIIGTPLL
+326 IIGTPLV
-337 LILAATFSSIAL
+337 LILLATFSSIAL
-349 DPSTLRSVI
+349 APSTLRSVV
-358 EFFGHPFVA
+358 EFFGNPFVA
-367 LTIALLM
+367 LTIALLL

-392 VSTSSLK
+392 VSTASLK

-422 IADALADTF
+422 VADALSDTF
-431 NDVGLPVIVLAWLIS
+431 HNVGLPVIVLAWLVS

-465 IVVPLVEGQDLSQAH
+465 IVLPLVDGQHLSQPH
-480 LALIIMAIS
+480 LALVIMAIS

-504 IVAKYFGIS
+504 MVAKYFGIS

-527 LSVAGFAM
+527 LSVVGFAV
-535 AALLSVFI
+535 AALVSLAV

>member
-1 MSPLLAAAPPAPEIP
+1 MLLAADAPPQTP

-24 LLDGTAGL
+24 LIDGTAGL

-37 LGIVLLLVLIIK
+37 LGIVLLLFLIIK
-49 VRLQPFVALLAVSI
+49 VRLQPFVALLGVSI
-63 AVGLSAGLSVTE
+63 AVGLAAGLSVTE

-82 STSVSMIESGMGG
+82 SAAVSMIESGMGG

-115 VSGGAEALSTR
+115 VSGGAEVLSAR

-140 GLTGLIFGIPVFF
+140 GVTGVVFGIPVFF

-199 VAAAA
+199 VAAAG
-204 LFKVDLGWVIL
+204 LFEVDLGWVIL
-215 MGIVV
+215 MGVVV
-220 GIPAVLAAWAYAAW
+220 GVPAVLAAWAYAAW
-234 IGNRLF
+234 IGKRVF
-240 VPVPQDMLEA
+240 VDVPQDMVEA
-250 ADEAKAAVAEERAA
+250 AAEAKAAVAAEQRASGVTPLERPVAL
-264 RRAAARSTGAT
+264 
-275 AGNGNGNGTGNGAGK
+275 
-290 GAGDDKGTG
+290 
-299 TGTVATAQAGLSGAA
+299 GTVLA
-314 DDDYAEQPVPLP
+314 
-326 TVFLIIGTPLL
+326 IIGTPLL
-337 LILAATFSSIAL
+337 LILLATFSSIAL
-349 DPSTLRSVI
+349 DPSTVRSVI

-367 LTIALLM
+367 LTIALLL

-392 VSTSSLK
+392 VSTASLK

-411 GIFGAVLKGSG
+411 GVFGAVLKGSG

-431 NDVGLPVIVLAWLIS
+431 NDVGLPVILLAWLIS

-504 IVAKYFGIS
+504 MVAKYFGIS

-527 LSVAGFAM
+527 LSVAGFVV
-535 AALLSVFI
+535 AALLSLII

>member
-1 MSPLLAAAPPAPEIP
+1 MTPLLAAAPPAPETP

-75 LFGTVQK
+75 LFGTVQR
-82 STSVSMIESGMGG
+82 SASVSMIESGMGG

-170 SGKSILLYAMPLL
+170 SGKSILLYCMPLL

-199 VAAAA
+199 VAAAG

-234 IGNRLF
+234 IGKRLF

-264 RRAAARSTGAT
+264 RRAAARSTGTPDNAA
-275 AGNGNGNGTGNGAGK
+275 AGEA
-290 GAGDDKGTG
+290 
-299 TGTVATAQAGLSGAA
+299 GTVATTTTP
-314 DDDYAEQPVPLP
+314 DDYAEEPVSLP

-349 DPSTLRSVI
+349 DPSTFRSVI

-411 GIFGAVLKGSG
+411 GVFGAVLKGSG

-431 NDVGLPVIVLAWLIS
+431 NDVGLPVIVLAYLIS

-535 AALLSVFI
+535 AAALSVFI

>member
-1 MSPLLAAAPPAPEIP
+1 MLLAAPAPTPPPP
-16 PHTGGLLL
+16 PHTGGLLAL
-24 LLDGTAGL
+24 IPGTAGL

-37 LGIVLLLVLIIK
+37 LGIALLLVLIIK
-49 VRLQPFVALLAVSI
+49 VRLQPFVALLGVSI
-63 AVGLSAGLSVTE
+63 AVGLAAGLSVTE

-82 STSVSMIESGMGG
+82 SDAVSLIETGMGG

-115 VSGGAEALSTR
+115 VSGGAEVLSAR
-126 LLNLFGE
+126 LLRLFGE

-140 GLTGLIFGIPVFF
+140 GMTGLIFGIPVFF

-170 SGKSILLYAMPLL
+170 SGKSILLYCMPLL

-199 VAAAA
+199 VAAAG
-204 LFKVDLGWVIL
+204 LFKVDLGWIIL
-215 MGIVV
+215 MGLVC
-220 GIPAVLAAWAYAAW
+220 GLPAVLAAWGYAAW
-234 IGNRLF
+234 IGKRLF
-240 VPVPQDMLEA
+240 VAVPHDMVEA
-250 ADEAKAAVAEERAA
+250 ADEARAAVAAEKPDAHER
-264 RRAAARSTGAT
+264 
-275 AGNGNGNGTGNGAGK
+275 
-290 GAGDDKGTG
+290 
-299 TGTVATAQAGLSGAA
+299 
-314 DDDYAEQPVPLP
+314 PVPLG
-326 TVFLIIGTPLL
+326 TVLAIIGTPLV
-337 LILAATFSSIAL
+337 LILLATFSSIAL
-349 DPSTLRSVI
+349 APSTLRSVI

-392 VSTSSLK
+392 VSTASLK
-399 PVGNILLVVGAG
+399 PVGNIILVVGAG

-422 IADALADTF
+422 VATALSDTF
-431 NDVGLPVIVLAWLIS
+431 HNVGLPVIVLAYLLS
-446 VVLRV
+446 LVLRV

-465 IVVPLVEGQDLSQAH
+465 IVVPLVEGQGMSQAH
-480 LALIIMAIS
+480 LALVIMAIS

-504 IVAKYFGIS
+504 MVSKYFGIT
-513 ERDTLKSWTVLETV
+513 ERDTLKSWTVLESV
-527 LSVAGFAM
+527 LSVAGFAV
-535 AALLSVFI
+535 AALVSLVV

>member
-1 MSPLLAAAPPAPEIP
+1 MSLLAAAPAPAETP
-16 PHTGGLLL
+16 PHTGGLLTL
-24 LLDGTAGL
+24 IDGTAGL

-37 LGIVLLLVLIIK
+37 LGIALLLLLIIK
-49 VRLQPFVALLAVSI
+49 VRIQPFVALLAVSI
-63 AVGLSAGLSVTE
+63 VVGLGAGLSVTE

-82 STSVSMIESGMGG
+82 SAVVSVIESGMGG

-115 VSGGAEALSTR
+115 VSGGAEVLSSR
-126 LLNLFGE
+126 LLGLFGE

-199 VAAAA
+199 VAAAG
-204 LFKVDLGWVIL
+204 LFHVSLGWVIL
-215 MGIVV
+215 MGVV
-220 GIPAVLAAWAYAAW
+220 CGIPAVLAAWAYAAW
-234 IGNRLF
+234 IGKRVF
-240 VPVPQDMLEA
+240 VEVPHDMVEA
-250 ADEAKAAVAEERAA
+250 AEDARAAVVAEQTAA
-264 RRAAARSTGAT
+264 GRTP
-275 AGNGNGNGTGNGAGK
+275 
-290 GAGDDKGTG
+290 
-299 TGTVATAQAGLSGAA
+299 Q
-314 DDDYAEQPVPLP
+314 EQPVSLA
-326 TVFLIIGTPLL
+326 TVLTIIGTPLV

-349 DPSTLRSVI
+349 DPSTLRSVV
-358 EFFGHPFVA
+358 EFFGNPFVA

-386 RKSLET
+386 RKSLEQ

-411 GIFGAVLKGSG
+411 GVFGAVLKASG
-422 IADALADTF
+422 VAQALSDTF
-431 NDVGLPVIVLAWLIS
+431 NDVGLPVIVLAYLIS
-446 VVLRV
+446 LVLRV

-465 IVVPLVEGQDLSQAH
+465 IVLPLVENGGHSQAF
-480 LALIIMAIS
+480 LALVIMAIS

-504 IVAKYFGIS
+504 IVSKYFGIS
-513 ERDTLKSWTVLETV
+513 ERDTLKSWTVLESV
-527 LSVAGFAM
+527 LSVAGFAV
-535 AALLSVFI
+535 AALLSLVIG

>member
-1 MSPLLAAAPPAPEIP
+1 MSSLLAATPAPETP

-75 LFGTVQK
+75 LFGTVQR
-82 STSVSMIESGMGG
+82 SASVSMIESGMGG

-170 SGKSILLYAMPLL
+170 SGKSILLYCMPLL

-199 VAAAA
+199 VAAAG
-204 LFKVDLGWVIL
+204 LFDVDLGWVIL
-215 MGIVV
+215 MGVVV
-220 GIPAVLAAWAYAAW
+220 GVPAVLAAWAYAAW
-234 IGNRLF
+234 IGRRIF

-264 RRAAARSTGAT
+264 RRAAARSAGAANATGTGKGTGA
-275 AGNGNGNGTGNGAGK
+275 
-290 GAGDDKGTG
+290 G
-299 TGTVATAQAGLSGAA
+299 TGTVVTAGPE
-314 DDDYAEQPVPLP
+314 DYAEQPVPLP

-337 LILAATFSSIAL
+337 LILAATFSSITL
-349 DPSTLRSVI
+349 DPSTPRSVI

-411 GIFGAVLKGSG
+411 GVFGAVLKGSG

-480 LALIIMAIS
+480 LALVIMAIS

-527 LSVAGFAM
+527 LSVAGFAV
-535 AALLSVFI
+535 AALLSIFI

>member
-1 MSPLLAAAPPAPEIP
+1 MQLAAAAPPAETP
-16 PHTGGLLL
+16 PHTGGILGLIG
-24 LLDGTAGL
+24 GTGGL
-32 LTVAA
+32 LTVAV
-37 LGIVLLLVLIIK
+37 LGIALLLFLIIK

-82 STSVSMIESGMGG
+82 STATSMIETGMGG
-95 ILGHVAIIIGLGT
+95 ILGHVTIIIGLGT

-115 VSGGAEALSTR
+115 VSGGAEVLSRR
-126 LLNLFGE
+126 LLGLFGE

-140 GLTGLIFGIPVFF
+140 GMTGLIFGIPVFF

-199 VAAAA
+199 VAAAG
-204 LFKVDLGWVIL
+204 LFNVSLGWVIL
-215 MGIVV
+215 MGIAC
-220 GIPAVLAAWAYAAW
+220 GIPAVLAAWAYSAW
-234 IGNRLF
+234 IGNRIF

-250 ADEAKAAVAEERAA
+250 AEEAKEAVATEQRE
-264 RRAAARSTGAT
+264 
-275 AGNGNGNGTGNGAGK
+275 AGVK
-290 GAGDDKGTG
+290 PP
-299 TGTVATAQAGLSGAA
+299 
-314 DDDYAEQPVPLP
+314 EQPVSLG
-326 TVFLIIGTPLL
+326 TVLTIIGTPLL

-374 AYYLLGIRRGWS
+374 AYYLLGLRRGWS

-392 VSTSSLK
+392 VSTASLK

-411 GIFGAVLKGSG
+411 GVFGAVLKGSG
-422 IADALADTF
+422 IADALAETF
-431 NDVGLPVIVLAWLIS
+431 DDMGLPIIVLAYLIS
-446 VVLRV
+446 LVLRV
-451 AQGSATVAIVTTAG
+451 AQGSATVAIVATAG
-465 IVVPLVEGQDLSQAH
+465 IVVPLVQGGDHSQAF
-480 LALIIMAIS
+480 LALVIMAIS

-513 ERDTLKSWTVLETV
+513 ERDTLKSWTVLESV
-527 LSVAGFAM
+527 LSVAGFAV
-535 AALLSVFI
+535 AALLSLFV

>member
-1 MSPLLAAAPPAPEIP
+1 MSYPLAATAPATPETP

-24 LLDGTAGL
+24 LMDGTAGL

-37 LGIVLLLVLIIK
+37 LGIALLLILIIK

-63 AVGLSAGLSVTE
+63 AVGLAAGLSVTE
-75 LFGTVQK
+75 LFGTVQR
-82 STSVSMIESGMGG
+82 STAVSVVESGMGG

-115 VSGGAEALSTR
+115 VSGGAEVLATR

-133 KRAPLAM
+133 RRAPLAM

-170 SGKSILLYAMPLL
+170 SGKSILLYCLPLL

-199 VAAAA
+199 VAAAG
-204 LFKVDLGWVIL
+204 LLHVQLGWVIL
-215 MGIVV
+215 MGVV
-220 GIPAVLAAWAYAAW
+220 CGIPAVLAAWVYSAW
-234 IGNRLF
+234 IGRRIF
-240 VPVPQDMLEA
+240 VAVPQDMVEA
-250 ADEAKAAVAEERAA
+250 AAEAKLAVIEEQRAQGVEP
-264 RRAAARSTGAT
+264 R
-275 AGNGNGNGTGNGAGK
+275 
-290 GAGDDKGTG
+290 
-299 TGTVATAQAGLSGAA
+299 
-314 DDDYAEQPVPLP
+314 EEPVPLG
-326 TVFLIIGTPLL
+326 TVLGIIGTPLV

-358 EFFGHPFVA
+358 EFFGSPFVA
-367 LTIALLM
+367 LTIALLL

-411 GIFGAVLKGSG
+411 GIFGAVLKASG
-422 IADALADTF
+422 VAQALSDTF
-431 NDVGLPVIVLAWLIS
+431 NDVGLPVIVLSYLIS

-465 IVVPLVEGQDLSQAH
+465 IVAPLLAAGDHSQAFV
-480 LALIIMAIS
+480 ALVIMAIS

-504 IVAKYFGIS
+504 MVSKYFGIS
-513 ERDTLKSWTVLETV
+513 ERDTLRTWTVLESV
-527 LSVAGFAM
+527 LSVAGFAV
-535 AALLSVFI
+535 AAVVSTFV